1 MAYMRGDYYLWSDES
16 SLHLWAYDGYDW
28 WDEAG
33 WHRMDDGKDYPVD
46 PMHLKDGENN
56 ASGVSIHQDIM
67 DEYVMMRLAQMV
79 HEGTVNAAI
88 DRATAPEG
96 RGGNV
101 GGMMLAANA
110 DTLKQALSGLTL
122 HPTPPYEWNE
132 FMATSKPQNDRNPD

>member
-1 MAYMRGDYYLWSDES
+1 MAYMRGDYYLWTDES
-16 SLHLWAYDGYDW
+16 GLHLWAHDGYDG

-33 WHRMDDGKDYPVD
+33 WHRVD
-46 PMHLKDGENN
+46 ADEVDVVRPTHLKNGENN

-79 HEGTVNAAI
+79 YESTVNAAI
-88 DRATAPEG
+88 DRATAPGG

-122 HPTPPYEWNE
+122 HPTPPYEWDE
-132 FMATSKPQNDRNPD
+132 FMATLKPQNDRNPD